1 MIPPTTPPTTPPT
14 IRPTIWIDR
23 VLVHGFT
30 GHPDTWDAALGESG
44 GASVLRLAPLGH
56 EGAPLEADPVAEGSA
71 GFAAEVDRLA
81 AQIRAA
87 GPVAAGGA
95 HLIGYSLGAR
105 LALGLLCRHGA
116 LFRGA
121 TLIGVNPGLDDAAER
136 AARQA
141 EDEQRAER
149 LESGGPEGLDRFL
162 LEWEAQ
168 PLFASLRRVPAEARA
183 ALAAL
188 RRRHTARGLALCLRR
203 LGLGVMPS
211 YWSAL
216 GRIPQPVRL
225 VVGAEDP
232 KFVHIAARALP
243 RLGRGSLVVVADA
256 GHNVPLEQPLALRP
270 FLAARLAGGGAAAPA
285 SPPSQPNRGTP

>member
-1 MIPPTTPPTTPPT
+1 MTPVPAR
-14 IRPTIWIDR
+14 RPIER

-30 GHPDTWDAALGESG
+30 GHPDTWDAALGPTG
-44 GASVLRLAPLGH
+44 GASVLRLVPLGH
-56 EGAPLEADPVAEGSA
+56 DGAPAETLATGPAGPA
-71 GFAAEVDRLA
+71 GFEAEVDRLA

-95 HLIGYSLGAR
+95 HLVGYSLGAR
-105 LALGLLCRHGA
+105 LALGLVCRHGA
-116 LFRGA
+116 LFRCA

-141 EDEQRAER
+141 EDELRAAR
-149 LESGGPEGLDRFL
+149 LLRDGLERFL
-162 LEWEAQ
+162 IEWEAQ
-168 PLFASLRRVPAEARA
+168 PLFSTLRRASAEARA
-183 ALAAL
+183 ALLAL
-188 RRRHTARGLALCLRR
+188 RRRHSASGLALCLRR

-211 YWSAL
+211 YWAAL

-232 KFVHIAARALP
+232 KFIRIAARALP
-243 RLGRGSLVVVADA
+243 RLERGSLVVVADA

-270 FLAARLAGGGAAAPA
+270 FLAARLAGCASAAPA
-285 SPPSQPNRGTP
+285 PPTPQPDRGTA